1 MNRNWLIAKLILTG
15 VFLAVISGCTS
26 APKTQEQ
33 KEQEAMSRA
42 YEAITSGRSEP
53 SPKK

>member
-1 MNRNWLIAKLILTG
+1 MKPNWLITKYILTS
-15 VFLAVISGCTS
+15 VVLAVISGCTS